1 MSAGPHEDGGQSS
14 AFGRIADRFFL
25 RHFVAFC
32 ARAPVCHAAAR
43 MAATSA
49 WTSRNPDPKNLFNR
63 LPHDAFAA
71 PAALSSWVWTGGLET
86 ISLRQA

>member
-1 MSAGPHEDGGQSS
+1 
-14 AFGRIADRFFL
+14 
-25 RHFVAFC
+25 
-32 ARAPVCHAAAR
+32 